1 MNDVHSSICGPINY
15 RSLTPAMMTWVA
27 KSDRFVFH
35 KDTSLNIELMIEKIK
50 AIQAVPNTKLK

>member
-1 MNDVHSSICGPINY
+1 
-15 RSLTPAMMTWVA
+15 MMTWVA

-50 AIQAVPNTKLK
+50 AVQAIPNTRLK